1 MAEFGEDFGQKVDL
15 TASIRNI
22 LRNYPEGTAIFK
34 ELIQNADD
42 AGATTVSFCFDN
54 RHHDASNL
62 PDPRLAQFQ
71 GPSLLVYNNAV
82 FSKEDLQSIQRIGD
96 SLKNMDEQAKTKIGR
111 FGIGFNAVY
120 HWTELPSF
128 ITDRYLVML
137 DPQAR
142 FLPNV
147 NPANPGKL
155 VDWIANRKLL
165 ANFKDQ
171 FSPYALP
178 GMDWSKPYAGTLFR
192 LPLRTDDQAASSF
205 LSKRSVNPQEMLA
218 VLQTLASEAS
228 SMLLF
233 LRTVSAI
240 EVTVWNH
247 GDTSPTRLYECHI
260 RNMNS
265 ALQKKR
271 SNDEVLG
278 RNRPQYLATQVCLT
292 QDFTLEIEAHDA
304 SSNSHTNEKW
314 EVCTQFGGGEASVI
328 ASDPAR
334 AHLKLVPLGGV
345 AANVLRSS
353 ASESLAC
360 EELGKAYCFLPLPV
374 ETGLSVMVNG
384 FFELSSNRRDIWQES
399 ADMTGDGMARARWNL
414 SLLRDV
420 LAPCYTRLLVKLRD
434 DMKFSL
440 QYQKLWPK
448 FDLPH
453 PWCVIGNTTLVNVKN
468 EKLLLVNIASTY
480 SVWIEPARA
489 VLLPLNSADTEG
501 ELIRF
506 LQLAKAPVVTFQCA
520 ELHNS
525 LVKGKLSEHV
535 ATPYLVR
542 RLLKNSGCIPL
553 HDMCRFLLAY
563 VLSDLTSTDSLL
575 ELNGFSLLPLRN
587 GKLGRLLVFTT
598 LQVQSIAALLSM
610 GFPMQDAI
618 AALLQCKFNVDNA
631 SELLASN
638 AINPSFLADS
648 LFFMAPQED
657 LSVFKAAYSM
667 IVDTDALGA
676 AELERFRKHDFST
689 FMNLRFFAP
698 ELLSNLLRPILPRV
712 FFEKP
717 IVSAKRDLN
726 ENERVILAEFI
737 PLLWKYLEAHPKAL
751 PPLYDHVSILPANS
765 HADFCSISRMSNLI
779 MPRKDDNSLPSE
791 LSVLLQR
798 LKLRVVDQDLL
809 QCDVNIFPASV
820 WDYVHP
826 PSLAGIC
833 ASLSFCERD
842 LGNEFF
848 DLCDSLTPEQRD
860 LLWNFFVSYAR
871 GDLTGKHVLML
882 ILLLS

>member
-42 AGATTVSFCFDN
+42 AGATTVKFCFDN
-54 RHHDASNL
+54 RQHEVANL

-96 SLKNMDEQAKTKIGR
+96 SLKNMDEQVKTKIGR

-128 ITDRYLVML
+128 ITDRHLVML

-155 VDWIANRKLL
+155 VDWISNRKIM
-165 ANFKDQ
+165 ADFKDQ

-178 GMDWSKPYAGTLFR
+178 GMDWSKPFPGTLFR
-192 LPLRTDDQAASSF
+192 LPLRTDSQALSSF
-205 LSKRSVNPQEMLA
+205 LSKRSVGPSEMMD
-218 VLQTLASEAS
+218 VLQALSNEAS

-240 EVTVWNH
+240 EVTVWNQ
-247 GDTSPTRLYECHI
+247 GDASPTRLYECHI
-260 RNMNS
+260 LNMNS

-278 RNRPQYLATQVCLT
+278 KNRPQFLASRTCLT

-304 SSNSHTNEKW
+304 ARNSRTNEKW

-353 ASESLAC
+353 ASESLPC
-360 EELGKAYCFLPLPV
+360 ETRGKAYCFLPLPL
-374 ETGLSVMVNG
+374 ETGLPVMVNG

-420 LAPCYTRLLVKLRD
+420 LAPCYTRLLIKLRN
-434 DMKFSL
+434 DMNFSL

-453 PWCVIGNTTLVNVKN
+453 PWSVLGNTTLSNVKN
-468 EKLLLVNIASTY
+468 EKLLLVNTAATSP
-480 SVWIEPARA
+480 VWIEPTRA
-489 VLLPLNSADTEG
+489 VLLPLNSPDIEVD
-501 ELIRF
+501 LIRF
-506 LQLAKAPVVTFQCA
+506 LQLAKAPVVTFQSA
-520 ELHNS
+520 SLHDS
-525 LVKGKLSEHV
+525 LVKGRLSEHI
-535 ATPYLVR
+535 ATPHLVR
-542 RLLKNSGCIPL
+542 RLLKNSTCVPL

-563 VLSDLTSTDSLL
+563 VMSDLTMTKESML

-587 GKLGRLLVFTT
+587 GKLGKLFVFTSA
-598 LQVQSIAALLSM
+598 QVQAIAALQSM
-610 GFPMQDAI
+610 GFPVQDAI
-618 AALLQCKFNVDNA
+618 AALLQSKFNADQA

-638 AINPSFLADS
+638 GLDSLFLTNS

-657 LSVFKAAYSM
+657 LSIFSASYSM
-667 IVDTDALGA
+667 IVDTNALGA
-676 AELERFRKHDFST
+676 AELERFRKHDFPSFT
-689 FMNLRFFAP
+689 NLRFFTP

-712 FFEKP
+712 FFSKP
-717 IVSAKRDLN
+717 IVHTNSDLS
-726 ENERVILAEFI
+726 ESERVGIAAFI
-737 PLLWKYLEAHPKAL
+737 PLLWKYLEANPKAL
-751 PPLYDHVSILPANS
+751 PPLYDYIALTPANDQG
-765 HADFCSISRMSNLI
+765 DFCSISRMSNLI
-779 MPRKDDNSLPSE
+779 MPRKDDHSLSTE
-791 LSVLLQR
+791 LLVLLQG
-798 LKLRVVDQDLL
+798 LKLRVVDQDWL
-809 QCDVNIFPASV
+809 QCDVNIFPSTF

-842 LGNEFF
+842 LGIEFYE
-848 DLCDSLTPEQRD
+848 LCVRLKPEQRD
-860 LLWNFFVSYAR
+860 LLREFFVSHIR
-871 GDLTGKHVLML
+871 VDLTGMYMDVKK
-882 ILLLS
+882 